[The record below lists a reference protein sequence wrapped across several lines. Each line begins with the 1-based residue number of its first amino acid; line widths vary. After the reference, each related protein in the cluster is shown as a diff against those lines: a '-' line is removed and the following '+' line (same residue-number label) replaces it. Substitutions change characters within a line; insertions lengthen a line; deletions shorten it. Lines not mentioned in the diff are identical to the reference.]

1 MPLPA
6 QVNTRKYQGQI
17 FRNIVQNEGAI
28 QSMIKKNSVSPQSLR
43 NLNSENLNAELKSIA
58 AQQQAHRI
66 KSTLDN
72 YDIPATQ
79 EGEKRLMLQ
88 QQNLVQKMAQVKYKN
103 KLGEKR
109 NSVL

>member
-1 MPLPA
+1 
-6 QVNTRKYQGQI
+6 
-17 FRNIVQNEGAI
+17 
-28 QSMIKKNSVSPQSLR
+28 MIKKNSVSPQSLR

-72 YDIPATQ
+72 YDIPTQ